1 MKGDF
6 HYDTMPRQTG
16 SQVLQQLQVRLREHG
31 ADSNSIT
38 SAMKRDSV
46 GKDNSTIHSK
56 IGKGG
61 SSGKSSGVSFGKGF
75 FKLISGKRSSSDS
88 YLGDGFVSI
97 S

>member
-1 MKGDF
+1 
-6 HYDTMPRQTG
+6 MPRQTG

-38 SAMKRDSV
+38 SALKSDYVEKDSLAM
-46 GKDNSTIHSK
+46 SSK

-88 YLGDGFVSI
+88 YLGDGFVLI